1 VSIITA
7 VFNGAAMIEHCIN
20 SVRAQT
26 YADIEHIIVDG
37 ASTDGTVEIINKY
50 RNDRTRVASEP
61 DNGLYDAMNKGIMRS
76 TGEIIGILN
85 SDDFYP
91 DDSVIEKVVRA
102 MSKDNTDSCYGDAVY
117 VKKNNPNKI
126 VRYWKSGQF
135 SHGKFKIG
143 WMPQH
148 GTLYIRKDI
157 YTKYGLFRNDFPI
170 AADYELILR
179 FLYKHRIST
188 TYLPEILLN
197 IRVGG
202 VSRPGMVNTS
212 KMFVEN
218 YKACKANGLKHSLV
232 ACFMKRLTKIPQ
244 YIIKP

>member
-1 VSIITA
+1 VSIITV

-20 SVRAQT
+20 SVRAQK
-26 YADIEHIIVDG
+26 YANIEHIIVDG
-37 ASTDGTVEIINKY
+37 GSTDGTVEIINKY
-50 RNDRTRVASEP
+50 RNGKTRVASEP
-61 DNGLYDAMNKGIMRS
+61 DNGLYDAMNKGIVRS
-76 TGEIIGILN
+76 TGDVIGILN

-102 MSKDNTDSCYGDAVY
+102 MSKNNTDSCYGDALY
-117 VKKNNPNKI
+117 VKKNHPDKI

-179 FLYKHRIST
+179 FLYKHRIRT
-188 TYLPEILLN
+188 TYLPEILLK
-197 IRVGG
+197 IRLGG

-218 YKACKANGLKHSLV
+218 YRACKVNGLKHSLA
-232 ACFMKRLTKIPQ
+232 ACFMKRLIKIPQ